1 MLLAHA
7 FKKKFEQ
14 NSWFFIDLADSGAT
28 CANRQT
34 DREIILGI

>member
-7 FKKKFEQ
+7 LKKKEKKKFH
-14 NSWFFIDLADSGAT
+14 LADSGAT
-28 CANRQT
+28 RANRQT